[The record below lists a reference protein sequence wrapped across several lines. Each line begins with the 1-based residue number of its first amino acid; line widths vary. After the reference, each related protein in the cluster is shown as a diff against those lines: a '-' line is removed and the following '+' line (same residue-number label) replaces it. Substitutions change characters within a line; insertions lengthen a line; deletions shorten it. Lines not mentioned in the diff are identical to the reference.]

1 MENHESIPVAR
12 RPFLLS
18 VFCIALFVYTGFLSI
33 IFLLATLFNKWMS
46 SAIDDFFPMRVVS
59 RAEVLFLSILG
70 LLLSGISFYSVISI
84 WRLKRAG
91 LYIFTTSML
100 LFQAI
105 PFVFGYGNVL
115 SIIVMGVVVLCL
127 FLFYKRLK

>member
-1 MENHESIPVAR
+1 MENQEPVSAAR

-33 IFLLATLFNKWMS
+33 VFMLATFFNKWIS
-46 SAIDDFFPMRVVS
+46 SAIDDFFPMREVS
-59 RAEVLFLSILG
+59 TAEVLFLSVLG
-70 LLLSGISFYSVISI
+70 LLLSGISFYSVVSI

-91 LYIFTTSML
+91 LYIFTFSML
-100 LFQAI
+100 FFQAI
-105 PFVFGYGNVL
+105 PFVFGYGHVL
-115 SIIVMGVVVLCL
+115 SIIVMGVVILCL